1 MKRLYFSAL
10 TLCTFLSVS
19 AQEVIWQKDI
29 QSSTQD
35 FLSQITT
42 TIDQQYLITGSSI
55 RAGSG
60 MMEAGSKSQMPD
72 ANSQKQNNGYD
83 FHLIKLNQQ
92 GEEVWEKY
100 FSGQNHDFLSATV
113 NTQEGGFLL
122 AGTSFS
128 GKGFDKKEDSKGGS
142 DIWLIRINEF
152 GDELWQKTIGGAS
165 DEEARAVI
173 QTTDMGFFVA
183 GNVAFGSAQA
193 TGQSTD
199 QRSLRLSKGTAG
211 YGSKD
216 VLVVRLD
223 KNGKQLSQ
231 LVLGGKGLDEVEKM
245 IPTKDGGA
253 LLGVYSRSSAVTMN
267 DKQSMMN
274 DDSQNT
280 NSNSGINHQLSIINH
295 AKASGNYGEGDYWII
310 KLSKD
315 GKVEWEKNFGGKGDD
330 HLRTLAL
337 TSTGYLIG
345 GESRSER
352 SGNKTVGIE
361 EGTDL
366 WLISLDER
374 GEEIWQKSYN
384 FKNRDVLMGMS
395 VISGKMED
403 GSGKSKGI
411 LLGGYTQAEG
421 RIESDDET
429 FWMLYLDQN
438 GNEQWR
444 KHVKGESKKKE
455 ERLSDIKLNRDGSI
469 VLAGT
474 SAEELGKENW
484 KIVKLG
490 DKQID
495 QLIEK
500 QDIKIYP
507 NPVSDYAYVEINM
520 DAGSGMLGDGKTEAE
535 ITVYD
540 MGGRQLQSVKTKN
553 KVTKINT
560 QALVQGAYLVSV
572 KTNENKT
579 ASAKII
585 KK

>member
-1 MKRLYFSAL
+1 MNKIYSGAL
-10 TLCTFLSVS
+10 FLCSVLGVS

-29 QSSTQD
+29 KSSTQD
-35 FLSQITT
+35 FLSQVTT

-60 MMEAGSKSQMPD
+60 MMEAESKSQMPN
-72 ANSQKQNNGYD
+72 ASSQPNNGYD
-83 FHLIKLNQQ
+83 FHLVKLNQQ

-100 FSGQNHDFLSATV
+100 FSGNNHDFLSATV
-113 NTQEGGFLL
+113 NTQEGGFVL

-128 GKGFDKKEDSKGGS
+128 GKGLDKKENSKGGS
-142 DIWLIRINEF
+142 DFWLIRINEF

-165 DEEARAVI
+165 DEEARTVI

-183 GNVAFGSAQA
+183 GNVTALRQAQ
-193 TGQSTD
+193 D
-199 QRSLRLSKGTAG
+199 SKG

-216 VLVVRLD
+216 VLVVKLD
-223 KNGKQLSQ
+223 KNGKELSQ
-231 LVLGGKGLDEVEKM
+231 LILGGKGLDEVEKM

-253 LLGVYSRSSAVTMN
+253 LLGVYSRSNAGGSKKTEN
-267 DKQSMMN
+267 F
-274 DDSQNT
+274 
-280 NSNSGINHQLSIINH
+280 
-295 AKASGNYGEGDYWII
+295 GEGDYWII
-310 KLSKD
+310 KLNKE

-337 TSTGYLIG
+337 ISTGYLIG

-374 GEEIWQKSYN
+374 GEELWQKSYN

-395 VISGKMED
+395 VIHNPSTD
-403 GSGKSKGI
+403 NNQPSTKGI

-429 FWMLYLDQN
+429 FWMLYLDHN

-444 KHVKGESKKKE
+444 KHVKGESRKRE

-507 NPVSDYAYVEINM
+507 NPVSEYAYVEI
-520 DAGSGMLGDGKTEAE
+520 GFEGLREGVFEAE

-540 MGGRQLQSVKTKN
+540 MGGRQLQSLKTKN

-560 QALVQGAYLVSV
+560 QNLIQGAYLVSV
-572 KTNENKT
+572 KTNGNKT
-579 ASAKII
+579 ASAKLI

>member
-1 MKRLYFSAL
+1 MIKIYSGAIF
-10 TLCTFLSVS
+10 LCSVLGVS
-19 AQEVIWQKDI
+19 AQEVLWQKDI
-29 QSSTQD
+29 PSSTQE

-42 TIDQQYLITGSSI
+42 TIDQQYLISGSSI
-55 RAGSG
+55 VPSKGSG
-60 MMEAGSKSQMPD
+60 NG
-72 ANSQKQNNGYD
+72 QNRGYD
-83 FHLIKLNQQ
+83 LRLMKFNQQ
-92 GEEVWEKY
+92 GETVWEKY
-100 FSGQNHDFLSATV
+100 FSGNNHDFAASTIS
-113 NTQEGGFLL
+113 TQDGGFAVL
-122 AGTSFS
+122 ATSNS
-128 GKGFDKKEDSKGGS
+128 TKGFDKKDDSKGGS
-142 DIWLIRINEF
+142 DLWLIRINEF
-152 GDELWQKTIGGAS
+152 SDELWQKTIGSTA

-183 GNVAFGSAQA
+183 GNRT
-193 TGQSTD
+193 TG
-199 QRSLRLSKGTAG
+199 SLREPQGTVTVG

-216 VLVVRLD
+216 ALIVRLD
-223 KNGKQLSQ
+223 KNGKELSQ
-231 LVLGGKGLDEVEKM
+231 LILGGKGLDEVEKM

-253 LLGVYSRSSAVTMN
+253 LLGIYSRSG
-267 DKQSMMN
+267 
-274 DDSQNT
+274 
-280 NSNSGINHQLSIINH
+280 SGGT
-295 AKASGNYGEGDYWII
+295 KKTENYGEGDYWII

-366 WLISLDER
+366 WLISLNER

-395 VISGKMED
+395 VIAGKQED
-403 GSGKSKGI
+403 GSGKSKGV
-411 LLGGYTQAEG
+411 LLGGYTQAQG

-444 KHVKGESKKKE
+444 KHVKGESRKRE

-495 QLIEK
+495 QLIEM

-507 NPVSDYAYVEINM
+507 NPVSEYAYVEI
-520 DAGSGMLGDGKTEAE
+520 GFEGLREGVFEAE

-540 MGGRQLQSVKTKN
+540 MGGRQLQSLKTKN
-553 KVTKINT
+553 KVTKIIT
-560 QALVQGAYLVSV
+560 QNLVQGAYLVTV
-572 KTNENKT
+572 KTNDNKT
-579 ASAKII
+579 ANAKLI

>member
-1 MKRLYFSAL
+1 MKRLYMSAL
-10 TLCTFLSVS
+10 TLCTVLGVS
-19 AQEVIWQKDI
+19 AQEVVWQKDI

-35 FLSQITT
+35 FLSQVTT
-42 TIDQQYLITGSSI
+42 TIDGQYLISGSSI
-55 RAGSG
+55 QSHTV
-60 MMEAGSKSQMPD
+60 SSD
-72 ANSQKQNNGYD
+72 NKQNNGYD
-83 FHLIKLNQQ
+83 FHVVKLNQQ

-100 FSGQNHDFLSATV
+100 FSGKNHDFLSATV
-113 NTQEGGFLL
+113 GTQEGGYLL
-122 AGTSFS
+122 AGTSYS
-128 GKGFDKKEDSKGGS
+128 GKGLGKEEESKGGS
-142 DIWLIRINEF
+142 DFWLIRINEF
-152 GDELWQKTIGGAS
+152 GDELWQKTMGGAS

-173 QTTDMGFFVA
+173 QTTDFGFFVA
-183 GNVAFGSAQA
+183 GNVQNSN
-193 TGQSTD
+193 
-199 QRSLRLSKGTAG
+199 KG

-223 KNGKQLSQ
+223 KNGKELSQ

-245 IPTKDGGA
+245 IPTIDGGA
-253 LLGVYSRSSAVTMN
+253 LLGIYSRSGEALG
-267 DKQSMMN
+267 
-274 DDSQNT
+274 
-280 NSNSGINHQLSIINH
+280 SGKPQTGSTAQPANPSSTARSYQP
-295 AKASGNYGEGDYWII
+295 KASRNYGEGDYWIV

-315 GKVEWEKNFGGKGDD
+315 GKVEWEKNFGGTGDD
-330 HLRTLAL
+330 HLRTLAM
-337 TSTGYLIG
+337 TSTGYVIG

-352 SGNKTVGIE
+352 SGNKTVGVE
-361 EGTDL
+361 EGSDL
-366 WLISLDER
+366 WLISVNSK

-395 VISGKMED
+395 VLHASD
-403 GSGKSKGI
+403 DKSTKGI

-421 RIESDDET
+421 RIETDDEK

-444 KHVKGESKKKE
+444 KHVKGESSKRE

-469 VLAGT
+469 ILAGT

-507 NPVSDYAYVEINM
+507 NPVGDYTYVEIGL
-520 DAGSGMLGDGKTEAE
+520 DAGSGKLGNEKAEAE
-535 ITVYD
+535 ITLYD
-540 MGGRQLQSVKTKN
+540 MGGRQLQSIKTKN
-553 KVTKINT
+553 RITKINT
-560 QALVQGAYLVSV
+560 QPLVQGAYLVSV
-572 KTNENKT
+572 KTEAGKK
-579 ASAKII
+579 ASAKLI

>member
-1 MKRLYFSAL
+1 MKKNYTLALVLYTVL
-10 TLCTFLSVS
+10 NLH
-19 AQEVIWQKDI
+19 AQEVLWQKDI
-29 QSSTQD
+29 KSNTQD
-35 FLSQITT
+35 FLSEVTT
-42 TIDQQYLITGSSI
+42 TIDGQYLISGSSI
-55 RAGSG
+55 QS
-60 MMEAGSKSQMPD
+60 SKLHTGGGR
-72 ANSQKQNNGYD
+72 QNKGYD
-83 FHLIKLNQQ
+83 FHLVKINQK

-100 FSGQNHDFLSATV
+100 FSGENHDFMGATI
-113 NTQEGGFLL
+113 NTQDGGFLIS
-122 AGTSFS
+122 GTSYS
-128 GKGFDKKEDSKGGS
+128 NKGLDKKEDSKGGS
-142 DIWLIRINEF
+142 DIWLVKISSAGE
-152 GDELWQKTIGGAS
+152 EVWQKTIGTAS

-173 QTTDMGFFVA
+173 QTTDLGFFVA
-183 GNVAFGSAQA
+183 GNVQGSA
-193 TGQSTD
+193 
-199 QRSLRLSKGTAG
+199 KG

-223 KNGKQLSQ
+223 TNGKELSQ
-231 LVLGGKGLDEVEKM
+231 LILGGKGLDEVEKI

-253 LLGVYSRSSAVTMN
+253 LLGIYSRSTVGGSKKTEN
-267 DKQSMMN
+267 F
-274 DDSQNT
+274 
-280 NSNSGINHQLSIINH
+280 
-295 AKASGNYGEGDYWII
+295 GEGDYWII

-337 TSTGYLIG
+337 TPTGYLIG

-352 SGNKTVGIE
+352 SGNKSVGTT

-366 WLISLDER
+366 WLISLNNR

-395 VISGKMED
+395 VLT
-403 GSGKSKGI
+403 KSQEPREKNKDLTTGI

-421 RIESDDET
+421 RLEADDEK
-429 FWMLYLDQN
+429 FWMLYLDEN

-444 KHVKGESKKKE
+444 KHVKGQSSKKE

-469 VLAGT
+469 ILAGT

-490 DKQID
+490 DKKID
-495 QLIEK
+495 KLIEK

-507 NPVSDYAYVEINM
+507 NPVSDYAYIEI
-520 DAGSGMLGDGKTEAE
+520 GMNFTEAE
-535 ITVYD
+535 ILVYD
-540 MGGRQLQSVKTKN
+540 MGARQLQSLKTIN

-560 QALVQGAYLVSV
+560 QNLIQGAYLVTI
-572 KTNENKT
+572 KTDTNNT
-579 ASAKII
+579 ANAKLI

>member
-1 MKRLYFSAL
+1 MNKIYSGAL
-10 TLCTFLSVS
+10 FLCSILGIS
-19 AQEVIWQKDI
+19 AQELVWQKDLK
-29 QSSTQD
+29 SSTQD
-35 FLSQITT
+35 FLSQVTT
-42 TIDQQYLITGSSI
+42 TIDQHYLITGSSI
-55 RAGSG
+55 QSGQKTAAGNG
-60 MMEAGSKSQMPD
+60 Q
-72 ANSQKQNNGYD
+72 QNNGYD

-100 FSGQNHDFLSATV
+100 FSGKNHDFLSSTV
-113 NTQEGGFLL
+113 ATQEGGFLL
-122 AGTSFS
+122 AGTSYS
-128 GKGFDKKEDSKGGS
+128 SKGLDKKEDSKGGS
-142 DIWLIRINEF
+142 DLWLIRINEF

-173 QTTDMGFFVA
+173 QTTDFGFFVA

-193 TGQSTD
+193 TE
-199 QRSLRLSKGTAG
+199 KG

-216 VLVVRLD
+216 VLIVRLD
-223 KNGKQLSQ
+223 KNGKELSQ
-231 LVLGGKGLDEVEKM
+231 LILGGKGLDEVEKM
-245 IPTKDGGA
+245 VPTKDGGA
-253 LLGVYSRSSAVTMN
+253 LLGVYSRSSAGGSKKTE
-267 DKQSMMN
+267 
-274 DDSQNT
+274 
-280 NSNSGINHQLSIINH
+280 
-295 AKASGNYGEGDYWII
+295 NYGEGDYWII

-315 GKVEWEKNFGGKGDD
+315 GKVEWEKNFGGQGDD

-352 SGNKTVGIE
+352 SGNKSVGIE

-374 GEEIWQKSYN
+374 GEELWQKSYS

-395 VISGKMED
+395 MVTKRQDTRDKNQEARDKNQDTRI
-403 GSGKSKGI
+403 KSQDVTTGI
-411 LLGGYTQAEG
+411 LIGGYTQAEG
-421 RIESDDET
+421 RIETDDET

-444 KHVKGESKKKE
+444 KHVKGEKRQRE
-455 ERLSDIKLNRDGSI
+455 ERLSDIRLNRDGSI
-469 VLAGT
+469 ILAGT

-507 NPVSDYAYVEINM
+507 NPVSDYAYVEIGF
-520 DAGSGMLGDGKTEAE
+520 DFKEAD
-535 ITVYD
+535 ITLYD
-540 MGGRQLQSVKTKN
+540 MGGRQLQTLKTKN

-560 QALVQGAYLVSV
+560 QPLIQGAYLVAV
-572 KTNENKT
+572 KTDADKT
-579 ASAKII
+579 ASAKLI

>member
-1 MKRLYFSAL
+1 MSVL
-10 TLCTFLSVS
+10 TVCAVLGTY
-19 AQEVIWQKDI
+19 AQDIVWQKDLK
-29 QSSTQD
+29 SSTQA
-35 FLSQITT
+35 FLSQVTT

-55 RAGSG
+55 QPGQKTAAGNG
-60 MMEAGSKSQMPD
+60 Q
-72 ANSQKQNNGYD
+72 QNNGYD
-83 FHLIKLNQQ
+83 FHLIKLNPQ

-100 FSGQNHDFLSATV
+100 FSGKNHDFLSATV

-122 AGTSFS
+122 AGTSYS
-128 GKGFDKKEDSKGGS
+128 SKGLDKKEDSKGGS
-142 DIWLIRINEF
+142 DLWLIRINEF

-173 QTTDMGFFVA
+173 QTTDFGFFVA

-193 TGQSTD
+193 TG
-199 QRSLRLSKGTAG
+199 KG

-216 VLVVRLD
+216 VLIVRLD
-223 KNGKQLSQ
+223 KNGKELSQ
-231 LVLGGKGLDEVEKM
+231 LILGGKGLDEVEKM
-245 IPTKDGGA
+245 VPTKDGGA
-253 LLGVYSRSSAVTMN
+253 LLGVYSRSNAGGSKKTE
-267 DKQSMMN
+267 
-274 DDSQNT
+274 
-280 NSNSGINHQLSIINH
+280 
-295 AKASGNYGEGDYWII
+295 NYGEGDYWII
-310 KLSKD
+310 KLSKE
-315 GKVEWEKNFGGKGDD
+315 GKVEWEKNFGGQGDD

-352 SGNKTVGIE
+352 SGNKSVGIE

-374 GEEIWQKSYN
+374 GEELWQKSYN
-384 FKNRDVLMGMS
+384 FKNRDVMMGMS
-395 VISGKMED
+395 VVTKTQETRIKSQESGA
-403 GSGKSKGI
+403 KSQDITTGI
-411 LLGGYTQAEG
+411 LIGGYTQAEG
-421 RIESDDET
+421 RIENDDET

-444 KHVKGESKKKE
+444 KHVKGESSKRE

-469 VLAGT
+469 ILAGT

-507 NPVSDYAYVEINM
+507 NPVSDYAYVEIGF
-520 DAGSGMLGDGKTEAE
+520 DFKEAD
-535 ITVYD
+535 INFYD
-540 MGGRQLQSVKTKN
+540 MGGRQLQSLKTKN

-560 QALVQGAYLVSV
+560 QNLIQGAYLITI
-572 KTNENKT
+572 KTDTNKT
-579 ASAKII
+579 ANAKII

>member
-1 MKRLYFSAL
+1 MRKLYTSAIYL
-10 TLCTFLSVS
+10 SAFLGVP
-19 AQEVIWQKDI
+19 AQTVLWQKDI
-29 QSSTQD
+29 KSSSQD
-35 FLSQITT
+35 FLSQVTT

-55 RAGSG
+55 QSRKLSG
-60 MMEAGSKSQMPD
+60 ES
-72 ANSQKQNNGYD
+72 NQNLGYD
-83 FHLIKLNQQ
+83 YHLIKLNQS
-92 GEEVWEKY
+92 GEQVWEKY

-128 GKGFDKKEDSKGGS
+128 GKGLDKKDDSKGGS
-142 DIWLIRINEF
+142 DIWLVRINEF
-152 GDELWQKTIGGAS
+152 GDEVWQRTLGTSS
-165 DEEARAVI
+165 DEEARSVI
-173 QTTDMGFFVA
+173 QTTDLGFFVA
-183 GNVAFGSAQA
+183 GNIHNSE
-193 TGQSTD
+193 
-199 QRSLRLSKGTAG
+199 KG

-216 VLVVRLD
+216 AWIIRLD
-223 KNGKQLSQ
+223 KNGKEISQ
-231 LVLGGKGLDEVEKM
+231 LILGGRGLDEVEKM

-253 LLGVYSRSSAVTMN
+253 LLGIYSRSGKANINDDRSLIN
-267 DKQSMMN
+267 DKITHQS
-274 DDSQNT
+274 SL
-280 NSNSGINHQLSIINH
+280 INY
-295 AKASGNYGEGDYWII
+295 AKSVENYGEGDYWIV
-310 KLSKD
+310 KLSKE

-352 SGNKTVGIE
+352 SGNKMVGIE
-361 EGTDL
+361 EGTDI
-366 WLISLDER
+366 WLIALNEK
-374 GEEIWQKSYN
+374 GEESWQKSYS

-395 VISGKMED
+395 VVSKVKSQESGAKNQD
-403 GSGKSKGI
+403 GQDTTKGI

-421 RIESDDET
+421 RIESDDEK

-444 KHVKGESKKKE
+444 KHVKGESNKKE

-469 VLAGT
+469 ILAGT

-490 DKQID
+490 DSHID

-507 NPVSDYAYVEINM
+507 NPVSDYAYVELGFEGHR
-520 DAGSGMLGDGKTEAE
+520 AGVFEAE
-535 ITVYD
+535 ISVYD
-540 MGGRQLQSVKTKN
+540 MGGRQLQSIRTKTP
-553 KVTKINT
+553 VTKINT

-572 KTNENKT
+572 KTSDNKT
-579 ASAKII
+579 ASAKLI